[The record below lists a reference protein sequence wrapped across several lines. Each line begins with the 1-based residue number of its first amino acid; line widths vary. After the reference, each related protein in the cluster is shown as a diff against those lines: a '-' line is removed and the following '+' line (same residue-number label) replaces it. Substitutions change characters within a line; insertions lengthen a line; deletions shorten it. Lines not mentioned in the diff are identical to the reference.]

1 MSLDF
6 ASILFVTMLS
16 SLGFS
21 FLIGAFRFFSRRFS
35 TVSVQV
41 AGVWQWAGAFLA
53 IAFGIAFL
61 LLRPQLGVLASS
73 VAGNGLLLLGTLL
86 LYDGLASFLGFKP
99 VRVWYAPLLIAQS
112 LGLAYYASV
121 DPSFT
126 FRYLLANGLILLV
139 QFASIKLLWAVRKA
153 GAMGFGERLLLGMT
167 VAVFLARLG
176 LMIDFLLAGEPLSE
190 VVMIT
195 PDGPRLV
202 FLLVQ
207 AVSVT
212 IMPVCLV
219 LAVENRLIREL
230 EHVASHDSLT
240 GVWVRRIMLDAIKR
254 QLAALQRYGTQFG
267 LLIIDLDRF
276 KPIND
281 QHGHLAGD
289 AVLIA
294 VVNSIRPIL
303 RTESLFG
310 RLGGEEFAVLLPNC
324 NAADLHNM
332 AERIRAS
339 VETLSVHYEDLEL
352 QVTVSIGGCQ
362 VSDPEVDKVATA
374 LTVAD
379 RALYRAKESGRN
391 RVEIDT
397 LVSKQAAVLLAS

>member
-21 FLIGAFRFFSRRFS
+21 VLIGAFSFSSRRFS

-41 AGVWQWAGAFLA
+41 AGVWQWAGAFMA

-112 LGLAYYASV
+112 FGLAYYASV
-121 DPSFT
+121 DPNFT
-126 FRYLLANGLILLV
+126 VRYLLVNAVILLV
-139 QFASIKLLWAVRKA
+139 QFASIKLLWAVRRA
-153 GAMGFGERLLLGMT
+153 GSMGFGERLLLGMT
-167 VAVFLARLG
+167 LAVFLARFG
-176 LMIDFLLAGEPLSE
+176 LMIEFLLPGEPLSE
-190 VVMIT
+190 VVLVK

-207 AVSVT
+207 ALSVT
-212 IMPVCLV
+212 IMPICLV

-240 GVWVRRIMLDAIKR
+240 GVWGRRIMLDAIKR
-254 QLAALQRYGTQFG
+254 QLAALRRYGTEFG

-294 VVNSIRPIL
+294 VVNAIRPIL

-324 NAADLHNM
+324 NATDLHNM
-332 AERIRAS
+332 AERIRAI
-339 VETLSVHYEDLEL
+339 VEGLSVRYEELDL

-362 VSDPEVDKVATA
+362 VSDPQVDKVATA

-379 RALYRAKESGRN
+379 RALYRAKDSGRN
-391 RVEIDT
+391 RVDIET
-397 LVSKQAAVLLAS
+397 LSVRQPAILATS